1 MLLDLVDGML
11 GKVLVDLGD
20 DPLLHVGVERTT
32 QVRPRPRR
40 RDHDERLGLALAH
53 ERFHRGG
60 DAMSEAMLLEL
71 VPVGISYTAAEVCAG
86 AFESAAGPVA
96 ALLVRGRIVV
106 DEDAFGLKIR
116 KLFVAGVEQEERLAA
131 VADKHER
138 VMRDLKLVHGQSP
151 LSQKSQRDTTLKH

>member
-1 MLLDLVDGML
+1 
-11 GKVLVDLGD
+11 
-20 DPLLHVGVERTT
+20 
-32 QVRPRPRR
+32 
-40 RDHDERLGLALAH
+40 
-53 ERFHRGG
+53 
-60 DAMSEAMLLEL
+60 MSEAMLLEL

-106 DEDAFGLKIR
+106 DEDALGLKIR